1 MYKYF
6 NFLCSPILFF
16 LIAIFLVNTELNAQ
30 NCNAGVTITP
40 NKASYCAGE
49 VITVRINNPSN
60 NFTYRMII
68 NGITYT
74 DTVATFTLPGATTS
88 KNYDI
93 NVQFKGIIG
102 NFASC
107 FLPAFRPIITVNPSP
122 DPSITDISTN
132 QTFPF
137 TKCAGSAPYI
147 LDIQNGSTTASNFT
161 QTYNID
167 WGDGSSTGNI
177 NTFNTLSHIYA
188 ASGRYK
194 LRVTVSTTGLASCNS
209 VTKEYNVYFGKTP
222 LKLGLNQLDNSIK
235 CVPYTEEFSVPT
247 QFSNLDDPF
256 TTYDFFVNGNKV
268 ESFNYPLPASVF
280 YTFTKTSCGEAGT
293 QSNSDAY
300 VLRIDSKNECGA
312 DGGVI
317 IGSELPYQINEKPNP
332 KIQLPDTVCINDPT
346 PHINQT
352 IEKQVPS
359 TGGVCKQV
367 ETAWKITPST
377 GWTLNSGNM
386 NTSPTINVTYTQL
399 GSFKVDMTVK
409 SNSCGD
415 STISKNVY
423 VVPKPTAS
431 LVLSQ
436 NKVCGGNIVTATNT
450 SVNDPIVKYQ
460 WVITP
465 ATGWVLTS
473 GTLTS
478 TSIDI
483 RFNDKGNYNIKLR
496 AYVAL
501 CDDEASQNVAVI
513 TVPTID
519 TNAIPIVCTLPYTFN
534 NTKGT
539 VSDTDDYFIFDNGND
554 NAATYTW
561 TFDNGTPSSS
571 SIRNPGS
578 IAYNSVGTY
587 GVFAQI
593 TNQCGLDS
601 ITLPITLF
609 NFPKPDAGPDFN
621 ICLDAIPVML
631 TGNSPTGGVWSGQG
645 ITDPI
650 NGVFSPASAGGSGI
664 KTITYTINPTSV
676 CPTSDNLDVNIIEIV
691 GLTAGPDQSICK
703 GTGTL
708 QLIGDPIYTG
718 GNWTGT
724 GVASSVLGIFDPTG
738 LTPGYYKVG
747 YIIQDATGSCKDTAF
762 KDILVKDSV
771 HFILPPDLC
780 VNQSFNFGSLS
791 DNIKSPTSWN
801 FGDGSPPSFLVGPN
815 IPTHTYAT
823 TGVKNLTLQAT
834 TDSGCVNTINF
845 QINVKQ
851 NPALSFNVTP
861 DSSCTGDIMIYFP
874 STHVELASQYTW
886 YYNGQNL
893 VKTDTNRFLI
903 NLPKP
908 VLADSLY
915 QINLIAKYHCGDI
928 TAQKSVK
935 IKSNPVAGFNITPI
949 GCAPFNPILVNNA
962 SGSPTTYYWNFGI
975 AGQTSVSPNPIPP
988 TYQNPHRIDTSYSIL
1003 QIVSNACGV
1012 DSVREYITVRANNT
1026 YANIA
1031 PHITQGCAPLDV
1043 EFQSVSSDGSIEW
1056 TFGDGTSG
1064 FAAFAPKQYINDGTF
1079 NVKLLVIGSCG
1090 RDSAYSSVTVYSQ
1103 PTVDFSASN
1112 QCLGTPTQFT
1122 SVVTNAVSRTWSFGD
1137 NPETFSSLQNPTKT
1151 YNAVG
1156 NYNVKLVAYSNRG
1169 CKDSLEKT
1177 ITINNQP
1184 IANFEVDKSKVCLG
1198 ETTNFINSTV
1208 TLGSPKYTWI
1218 FGDGNSS
1225 DVAIQPPYLYA
1236 NAGTYT
1242 VSLIAQEGDCKS
1254 TKTIPSAV
1262 RVFPNP
1268 IADFDFTIDEAQKFK
1283 APVLYNNL
1291 SSLANDYLW
1300 VFRAGDSSKQK
1311 DPSFLY
1317 GGVGPYKTTLYV
1329 KNDNDCRDTI
1339 TKIIAVDFEGAVYTP
1354 NVFAPE
1360 LGDGNNESSL
1370 FKPKGVDLVEYHVQV
1385 FSTYGQLLWES
1396 TALTDGRPSEAWNG
1410 TYNGELM
1417 PQDVY
1422 VWKIR
1427 AIFKSGKAWEG
1438 MLDEKTGRK
1447 TTMGTV
1453 LLLR

>member
-1 MYKYF
+1 MYKYI

-16 LIAIFLVNTELNAQ
+16 LITIFLVDTELNAQ

-49 VITVRINNPSN
+49 PITVRVNNPSN
-60 NFTYRMII
+60 NYAYRMII
-68 NGITYT
+68 NGVTYT

-107 FLPAFRPIITVNPSP
+107 LLPALRPMITVNPSP
-122 DPSITDISTN
+122 DPTISDISTDVG
-132 QTFPF
+132 TLPF
-137 TKCAGSAPYI
+137 TKCGGNSPYV
-147 LDIQNGSTTASNFT
+147 LNIQNSSATQTNYT

-167 WGDGSSTGNI
+167 WGDGTSTGNTTNFTI
-177 NTFNTLSHIYA
+177 LSHNYSSA
-188 ASGRYK
+188 GAYSVK
-194 LRVTVSTTGLASCNS
+194 VTVSTTGLSSCNS
-209 VTKEYNVYFGKTP
+209 VTKTYNAYFG
-222 LKLGLNQLDNSIK
+222 QLPNISGIGSASSSIQ
-235 CVPYTEEFSVPT
+235 CIPYNAEFLIDTSI
-247 QFSNLDDPF
+247 SNRNPVGTFYDIFVSGQKD
-256 TTYDFFVNGNKV
+256 TTINH
-268 ESFNYPLPASVF
+268 PAPRSIF
-280 YTFTKTSCGEAGT
+280 HNFDKTSCGEGSCTAP
-293 QSNSDAY
+293 DAY
-300 VLRIDSKNECGA
+300 EIKIVARNSCGEKQ
-312 DGGVI
+312 
-317 IGSELPYQINEKPNP
+317 STTCYQINEKPDP

-359 TGGVCKQV
+359 IGGVCKQV
-367 ETAWKITPST
+367 ETAWQITPNT

-460 WVITP
+460 WIITP

-478 TSIDI
+478 TSIDVK
-483 RFNDKGNYNIKLR
+483 FNNKGNYNVKLR

-501 CDDEASQNVAVI
+501 CDDEASQNVAVT

-519 TNAIPIVCTLPYTFN
+519 TNAIPVVCTLPYIFN

-561 TFDNGTPSSS
+561 AFDNGTPSSS
-571 SIRNPGS
+571 GIRNPGN
-578 IAYNSVGTY
+578 IAYNTIGTY
-587 GVFAQI
+587 GIFAQI

-621 ICLDAIPVML
+621 ICIDATPVML

-645 ITDPI
+645 ITDPV
-650 NGVFSPASAGGSGI
+650 NGVFSPASASGSGI

-708 QLIGDPIYTG
+708 QLIGDPTYTG

-747 YIIQDATGSCKDTAF
+747 YIIQDATGSCRDTAF

-771 HFILPPDLC
+771 HFVLPPDLC

-815 IPTHTYAT
+815 IPTHTYTT

-845 QINVKQ
+845 SLNVRQ

-861 DSSCTGDIMIYFP
+861 DSSCDGNIMIYLP
-874 STHVELASQYTW
+874 PTHVELASQYTW
-886 YYNGQNL
+886 YYNNQNQ
-893 VKTDTNRFLI
+893 VKTDSSRFLI
-903 NLPKP
+903 TLPKP

-928 TAQKSVK
+928 TAQKTVK
-935 IKSNPVAGFNITPI
+935 IKSNPIAGFSVTPI
-949 GCAPFNPILVNNA
+949 GCAPFNPLLINNA
-962 SGSPTTYYWNFGI
+962 YGSPTTYYWNFGI
-975 AGQTSVSPNPIPP
+975 AGQTSVTASPTPP
-988 TYQNPHRIDTSYSIL
+988 TYQNPHRNDTTYSIL

-1012 DSVREYITVRANNT
+1012 DSVRKNIVVRANNT

-1031 PHITQGCAPLDV
+1031 QHITQGCAPLDV

-1056 TFGDGTSG
+1056 SFGDGTSG
-1064 FAAFAPKQYINDGTF
+1064 FAAFEPKQYLNAGVF
-1079 NVKLLVIGSCG
+1079 PVKLLVVGSCG
-1090 RDSAYSSVTVYSQ
+1090 RDSAYSSVTVYPQ
-1103 PTVDFSASN
+1103 PTVNFSASN

-1137 NPETFSSLQNPTKT
+1137 NPETFSSLQNPAKA
-1151 YNAVG
+1151 YSAVG

-1169 CKDSLEKT
+1169 CKDSLEKI

-1184 IANFEVDKSKVCLG
+1184 IANFEVDKSKICLG
-1198 ETTNFINSTV
+1198 ETV
-1208 TLGSPKYTWI
+1208 TFVNTTATQGSANYTWI
-1218 FGDGNSS
+1218 FGDGNTSNIGIP
-1225 DVAIQPPYLYA
+1225 APYSYA

-1242 VSLIAQEGDCKS
+1242 VSLIAEDGDCKS

-1268 IADFDFTIDEAQKFK
+1268 TADFDFTIDETQKFK

-1291 SSLANDYLW
+1291 SALANDYLW
-1300 VFRAGDSSKQK
+1300 VFRAGDSSILK

-1329 KNDNDCRDTI
+1329 KNSNDCRDTI
-1339 TKIIAVDFEGAVYTP
+1339 TKILAVDFEGAVYTP
-1354 NVFAPE
+1354 NAFAPE

-1396 TALTDGRPSEAWNG
+1396 TALADGRPTEAWDG
-1410 TYNGELM
+1410 RYKGELM